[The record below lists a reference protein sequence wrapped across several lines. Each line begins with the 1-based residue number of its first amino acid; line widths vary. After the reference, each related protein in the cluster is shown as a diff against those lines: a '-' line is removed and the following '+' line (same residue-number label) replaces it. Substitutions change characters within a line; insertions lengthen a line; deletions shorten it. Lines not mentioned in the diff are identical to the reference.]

1 VRIRWTTRIVT
12 AVGVLTLIAGI
23 AANGGT
29 ATSARAVGQ
38 HAATALIL
46 HWNGKS

>member
-1 VRIRWTTRIVT
+1 MRIRWTTRIVT

-29 ATSARAVGQ
+29 ATSARAAGQ
-38 HAATALIL
+38 HVTKVLIL
-46 HWNGKS
+46 HRS